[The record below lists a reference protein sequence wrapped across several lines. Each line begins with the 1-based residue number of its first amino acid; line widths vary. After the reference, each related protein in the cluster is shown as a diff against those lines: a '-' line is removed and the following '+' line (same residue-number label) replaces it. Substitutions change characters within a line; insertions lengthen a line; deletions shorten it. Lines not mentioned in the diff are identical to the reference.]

1 MGQVAAWV
9 LWLGFGGVGVGLAV
23 LSAGANR
30 RPGFLSGGLGLLIG
44 GWGLGFTVE
53 IER

>member
-1 MGQVAAWV
+1 M
-9 LWLGFGGVGVGLAV
+9 GLAV

-30 RPGFLSGGLGLLIG
+30 WPGFLSGSLGLLNG
-44 GWGLGFTVE
+44 GWGLGFIVE